1 LVDRIWLESE
11 PEPGGPYAARP
22 IGNDGCS
29 AHAIHAADKDILIT
43 LPAADEVI
51 ADIIDG
57 MNALPAHIAG

>member
-1 LVDRIWLESE
+1 MVRTQRDRLAMIMQ
-11 PEPGGPYAARP
+11 R
-22 IGNDGCS
+22 
-29 AHAIHAADKDILIT
+29 AINAADKDILIT